1 VRVCAAKSRGCLTP
15 AIDTAPFQQD
25 NGRPEDSAMA
35 VRVLVAVAAALLL
48 ALMLP
53 IPVAG

>member
-1 VRVCAAKSRGCLTP
+1 MRGCAAKCLPCRTR
-15 AIDTAPFQQD
+15 AIDTALLRQD
-25 NGRPEDSAMA
+25 NGQPEGSAMA

-53 IPVAG
+53 VPVAG